1 MKKKMKIT
9 IYTPNKEFVIE
20 KYIKEVKEQSEEIK
34 YNQIIKNYENK
45 IKYKEL
51 PDFLIDY

>member
-20 KYIKEVKEQSEEIK
+20 KYIKEVKEQSEKIK
-34 YNQIIKNYENK
+34 YNQIIKNYGNM
-45 IKYKEL
+45 IKDKEL
-51 PDFLIDY
+51 PNFLIDY

>member
-34 YNQIIKNYENK
+34 YNKIIKNYEET

-51 PDFLIDY
+51 PNFLIDY

>member
-20 KYIKEVKEQSEEIK
+20 KYIKEVKEQSEKIK
-34 YNQIIKNYENK
+34 YNQIIKNYENM
-45 IKYKEL
+45 IKDKEL
-51 PDFLIDY
+51 PNFLIDY

>member
-9 IYTPNKEFVIE
+9 IHIPNKEFVIE

-34 YNQIIKNYENK
+34 YNQIIKNYENT

-51 PDFLIDY
+51 PNFLIDY